1 MAKYRLTL
9 AADADIDRIFIF
21 GFQTFGLE
29 QADRYVSNLYEH
41 LDDLA
46 DNPKRWPAV
55 EHIRAGHR
63 RSVCGVHSVY
73 YRIDPNEIIIMRILG
88 REDPAKQF

>member
-1 MAKYRLTL
+1 MAKYRLTI

-21 GFQTFGLE
+21 GFETFGLE
-29 QADRYVSNLYEH
+29 QADRYVSGLYEH

-46 DNPKRWPAV
+46 DNPKHGPAV
-55 EHIRAGHR
+55 EHIRAGCR

-73 YRIDPNEIIIMRILG
+73 YRIDPDEIVIMRILG
-88 REDPAKQF
+88 REDPAKQL